1 MYPSA
6 TKAIRVNVC
15 QKLNS
20 RYNKNNFLLFLEPKH
35 NKYGIIKIYKIKI
48 IKIAY
53 NKFICINTLRRTLK
67 FLDLKLWLSWI

>member
-1 MYPSA
+1 MV
-6 TKAIRVNVC
+6 IILINVPAFFNAYLC
-15 QKLNS
+15 MSKIKFT
-20 RYNKNNFLLFLEPKH
+20 YNKNNFLLFLEPKH

-67 FLDLKLWLSWI
+67 FLDLKL